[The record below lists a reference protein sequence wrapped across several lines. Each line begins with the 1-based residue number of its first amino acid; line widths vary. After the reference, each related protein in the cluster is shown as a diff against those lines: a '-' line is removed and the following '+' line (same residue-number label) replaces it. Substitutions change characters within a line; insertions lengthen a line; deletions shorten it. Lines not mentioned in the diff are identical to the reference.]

1 MKKTKKIRFL
11 FLVLMLVFFVL
22 PVSVSANAPDAMDHL
37 SVNITNPPE
46 GAVYADLLIQFSE
59 GDPNY
64 VEFQSGSYGADAAAL
79 KEITAYSDNG
89 YQSFTIHYKNA
100 KSIVEMKE
108 AEVQRPEDAYV
119 KVDFCASPN
128 QQSGWVFEF
137 KDQYKDIMDNYRN
150 IKIAF
155 LDKDF
160 KVLSV
165 SPPIELP
172 EITLFRSFSG
182 VLKYDAACGAYQF
195 HTWYNAWAWVGI
207 FISVFLMQI
216 SIGIE
221 CLLALLFRFKGKKIL
236 TVLVVNLCTQVVMR
250 ALQMFLPLNYWVEVA
265 ILETLVYTA
274 EFFLYK
280 KYLKDV
286 STGKLLIYTILAN
299 TLSLFCGLRLNQGLF
314 G

>member
-59 GDPNY
+59 EDPNY

-108 AEVQRPEDAYV
+108 AEVQNPEDAYV

-137 KDQYKDIMDNYRN
+137 KDQYKDIIDNYRN

-160 KVLSV
+160 KVISV

-182 VLKYDAACGAYQF
+182 VLKYDAAYGAYQF

-207 FISVFLMQI
+207 FISMFLMQI

-280 KYLKDV
+280 KYLKGV